1 MKLIDIINEQG
12 FWGAGAEKVASEKQK
27 CGLSGQDGGNS
38 REERQQNREFAASEK
53 LAAKEANSDL
63 KKTFDMSYDRNN
75 DPLPKSVRKQIYD
88 TYKQFN
94 QSLLDGGSFK
104 PEQKFAVLNKVHD
117 WVRNIPTIS
126 YTRRLTTKFN
136 NPNIKSITLE
146 QLAGYANQMGWDNFI
161 NWYNSGGPEIK

>member
-1 MKLIDIINEQG
+1 MKLLDIINEQG

-38 REERQQNREFAASEK
+38 REMRQQDKEFAASEK
-53 LAAKEANSDL
+53 LAAREANSDL
-63 KKTFDMSYDRNN
+63 KKTFDMSYNRDNEPVPRN
-75 DPLPKSVRKQIYD
+75 VRKQIYD
-88 TYKQFN
+88 TYKQFD

-117 WVRNIPTIS
+117 WVTNVPSIS
-126 YTRRLTTKFN
+126 YTRRLATKFN
-136 NPNIKSITLE
+136 NPIIKTITLKD
-146 QLAGYANQMGWDNFI
+146 LAGYANQMGWDNFI